1 LENKGIIHEFLEYD
15 DVSSSNK
22 AGRNVPIEKVGKTI
36 VFVNDKGEPIIV
48 LLKAL
53 YKVHQKKL
61 AKQLGFKDI
70 RLATPEEVIKFTGYE
85 IGGVAPFDINYP
97 IFVDKDLLNE
107 EIIYV
112 GGGDKKHLL
121 KVRVEDIIKNN
132 KTTIIEVPKK
142 L

>member
-15 DVSSSNK
+15 DVSSSDK

-48 LLKAL
+48 LLKAS

-97 IFVDKDLLNE
+97 IFIDKDLLNE
-107 EIIYV
+107 EVIYV
-112 GGGDKKHLL
+112 GGGDKRHLL

-132 KTTIIEVPKK
+132 KVVITEIPKK